1 MKPHSLRKELSGS
14 FCEPGEVKLFQFFPS
29 CGSRLNFNLESP
41 IVPTGTASLIFAQA
55 VRPAQYISLLF
66 PPILLGS
73 TYLNI
78 LDLKSDS
85 AGITASW
92 SALYLILSQR
102 RQQMLAQKLGWR
114 GLIRGGTQAT
124 CMMNV
129 LSCGYVYVSKKG
141 FRLNSPDLPS

>member
-1 MKPHSLRKELSGS
+1 MSES
-14 FCEPGEVKLFQFFPS
+14 FCELGGVRFLAYQLATSYTCKLKS
-29 CGSRLNFNLESP
+29 NLESP
-41 IVPTGTASLIFAQA
+41 IVPTGTASLIFAQS
-55 VRPAQYISLLF
+55 VRPAHYVSLLF

-85 AGITASW
+85 AGITGSW

-102 RQQMLAQKLGWR
+102 RQQTLAQKLGWR

-141 FRLNSPDLPS
+141 FRFNSPELPS